1 MWTDCTI
8 RVLELPVVNVGCVI
22 TAFRLWKYK
31 FCKDK
36 PQFGGPGKL
45 KQSCIKRKC
54 LRLGKPK
61 PGGKV
66 IQMQY

>member
-1 MWTDCTI
+1 MCSVYTYVGTKCRVTSRRCGLYENCLQTDC
-8 RVLELPVVNVGCVI
+8 GKC
-22 TAFRLWKYK
+22 K

-36 PQFGGPGKL
+36 PRFGGPGKL

-61 PGGKV
+61 PGED
-66 IQMQY
+66 